1 MNHTRLFQTF
11 SGETENVKI
20 FLFTLSDLNEYFL
33 SNLCPDLKYD
43 KMNSSRIK
51 EKLVA
56 PGNLLPFV
64 LITSL
69 FFLWG
74 LANNMTDTLLAA
86 FKRIMSM
93 TDARTALIQISCYG
107 LGYFIFA
114 LPAAIFIKK
123 YTYKSG
129 VLLGLGL
136 YITGCLL
143 FFPAKLTGN
152 YFHFL
157 GALWI
162 LFGGLSVLETAANP
176 YIIAMG
182 AEETGTRRLNL
193 AQSFNPLGSISG
205 VIISQLFILS
215 GLNRANAAE
224 RAAMPEETLRNIQAG
239 ELNAVTMTY
248 VTVGFLLLILWITIF
263 LVRMPKASDEDSRIN
278 LKATLGR
285 LLKNRNY
292 VMGVIAQFFY
302 VGAQIGV
309 WSFTIRYAMAAL
321 NLEHAILQPGKTPE
335 QAAATYYIASLILF
349 SISRFI
355 FTGLMKYFRPSSLLI
370 FASLMA
376 IVSTLLVIAGS
387 GMAGVIALVS
397 ISGFMSL
404 MFPTIF
410 GQAVRGLG
418 EDTKIGGSGLIMA
431 ILGGAVITFF
441 QGKVS
446 DLSGSINISYVV
458 PLICF
463 LFIAWYAFFSRKTE
477 TAK

>member
-1 MNHTRLFQTF
+1 
-11 SGETENVKI
+11 
-20 FLFTLSDLNEYFL
+20 
-33 SNLCPDLKYD
+33 
-43 KMNSSRIK
+43 MNSSRIK

-56 PGNLLPFV
+56 PGNLIPFI

-93 TDARTALIQISCYG
+93 TDARTSLIQISCYG

-114 LPAAIFIKK
+114 LPGAIFIKR
-123 YTYKSG
+123 YSYKSG

-162 LFGGLSVLETAANP
+162 LFGGLSILETAANP

-182 AEETGTRRLNL
+182 DESTGTRRLNL

-205 VIISQLFILS
+205 VVISQIFILS
-215 GLNRANAAE
+215 ELNTASAAE
-224 RAAMPEETLRNIQAG
+224 RAAMTSSDLLAVQTG

-248 VTVGFLLLILWITIF
+248 VTVGFLLLILWLIIF
-263 LVRMPKASDEDSRIN
+263 LVKMPRASDAGSSVN
-278 LKATLGR
+278 LGPTLSR
-285 LLKNRNY
+285 LLRNKNY
-292 VMGVIAQFFY
+292 VLGVLAQFFY

-309 WSFTIRYAMAAL
+309 WSFTIRYTMNAL
-321 NLEHAILQPGKTPE
+321 NLENIILPSGKTPE
-335 QAAATYYIASLILF
+335 QAAASYYVAALILF
-349 SISRFI
+349 AGSRFI
-355 FTGLMKYFRPSSLLI
+355 FTFLMKFFKPSSLLI
-370 FASLMA
+370 FASGMA
-376 IVSTLLVIAGS
+376 IISSVIVIFGT
-387 GMAGVIALVS
+387 GMVGTIALVS

-410 GQAVRGLG
+410 GQAVFGLG

-431 ILGGAVITFF
+431 ILGGAVVTFL

-446 DLSGSINISYVV
+446 DITGSINYSYVV
-458 PLICF
+458 PLVCF
-463 LFIAWYAFFSRKTE
+463 ALIAYYALFSSKLVE
-477 TAK
+477 KMKH

>member
-1 MNHTRLFQTF
+1 MNT
-11 SGETENVKI
+11 VK
-20 FLFTLSDLNEYFL
+20 
-33 SNLCPDLKYD
+33 
-43 KMNSSRIK
+43 IK

-56 PGNLLPFV
+56 PGNLIPFI

-69 FFLWG
+69 FLLWG

-93 TDARTALIQISCYG
+93 TDARTSLIQISCYG

-123 YTYKSG
+123 YSYKSG

-136 YITGCLL
+136 YIIGCLL
-143 FFPAKLTGN
+143 FLPAKLTGN

-162 LFGGLSVLETAANP
+162 LFGGLSILETSANP
-176 YIIAMG
+176 YIISMG
-182 AEETGTRRLNL
+182 SESTGTRRLNL
-193 AQSFNPLGSISG
+193 AQSFNPLGSIMG
-205 VIISQLFILS
+205 VVLSQIFILS
-215 GLNRANAAE
+215 QLNRASATD
-224 RAAMPEETLRNIQAG
+224 RAAMSASDLQKIQNI

-248 VTVGFLLLILWITIF
+248 VSVGILLLILWLSIF
-263 LVRMPKASDEDSRIN
+263 VVKMPRGSDAGSALDF
-278 LKATLGR
+278 KPTVAR
-285 LLKNRNY
+285 LLKNKNY

-309 WSFTIRYAMAAL
+309 WSFTIRYAMSSL
-321 NLEHAILQPGKTPE
+321 NLEKIQLAAGKTPE
-335 QAAATYYIASLILF
+335 EVAATYYVASLILF
-349 SISRFI
+349 ASSRFV
-355 FTGLMKYFRPSSLLI
+355 FTFLMKYFKPSSLLA
-370 FASLMA
+370 FASIMA
-376 IVSTLLVIAGS
+376 IISTLIVILGN
-387 GMAGVIALVS
+387 GMIGVIALVA

-410 GQAVRGLG
+410 GQAVIGLG
-418 EDTKIGGSGLIMA
+418 DDTKIGGSGLIMA
-431 ILGGAVITFF
+431 ILGGAVITFL

-446 DLSGSINISYVV
+446 DITGSINYSYVI

-463 LFIAWYAFFSRKTE
+463 VIIAYYAFNSRKVE
-477 TAK
+477 KIEN